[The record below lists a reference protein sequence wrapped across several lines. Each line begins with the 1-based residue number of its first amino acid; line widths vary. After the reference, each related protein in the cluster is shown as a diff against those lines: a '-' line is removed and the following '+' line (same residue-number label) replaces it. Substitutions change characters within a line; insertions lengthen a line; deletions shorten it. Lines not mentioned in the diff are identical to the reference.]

1 VQLRR
6 RPPRCLHHFVNHPAK
21 EEGIGLFEI
30 PDRMTTQVLGCRPS
44 FFLTLHAI
52 STIVSR
58 NRNRGAR
65 GSTVT
70 LMEYV
75 GRRIRD
81 FRTSYGGGPGI
92 SQDAL
97 AKALGVATNTVSRW
111 ETAVYRPTIEDL
123 DKLARFFGKSIL
135 EFFPKEEV
143 RTKRDEKIDS
153 LLRTAKQLKDA
164 DVEELRR
171 YAEFRRAR
179 NVYAKR
185 PPGRKGKK

>member
-1 VQLRR
+1 M
-6 RPPRCLHHFVNHPAK
+6 
-21 EEGIGLFEI
+21 I
-30 PDRMTTQVLGCRPS
+30 M
-44 FFLTLHAI
+44 
-52 STIVSR
+52 
-58 NRNRGAR
+58 
-65 GSTVT
+65 T

-75 GRRIRD
+75 GQRIRD
-81 FRTSYGGGPGI
+81 FRTSYGGGTGI

-135 EFFPKEEV
+135 EFFPKEDV
-143 RTKRDEKIDS
+143 RTKRDEKIDA

-164 DVEELRR
+164 DVDELRR

-179 NVYAKR
+179 DLYTRRSA
-185 PPGRKGKK
+185 GRKTQK

>member
-1 VQLRR
+1 
-6 RPPRCLHHFVNHPAK
+6 
-21 EEGIGLFEI
+21 
-30 PDRMTTQVLGCRPS
+30 MMM
-44 FFLTLHAI
+44 
-52 STIVSR
+52 
-58 NRNRGAR
+58 
-65 GSTVT
+65 T

-81 FRTSYGGGPGI
+81 FRTSYGGGTGI

-135 EFFPKEEV
+135 EFFPKEDV
-143 RTKRDEKIDS
+143 RTKRDEKIDA
-153 LLRTAKQLKDA
+153 LLRTVKQLKDA
-164 DVEELRR
+164 DVDELRR

-179 NVYAKR
+179 TVYMKR
-185 PPGRKGKK
+185 SAGRKARK

>member
-1 VQLRR
+1 MF
-6 RPPRCLHHFVNHPAK
+6 PII
-21 EEGIGLFEI
+21 GIDGQGKSI
-30 PDRMTTQVLGCRPS
+30 M
-44 FFLTLHAI
+44 
-52 STIVSR
+52 
-58 NRNRGAR
+58 
-65 GSTVT
+65 T

-81 FRTSYGGGPGI
+81 FRTSYGGGTGI

-97 AKALGVATNTVSRW
+97 AKALGVSTNTVSRW

-135 EFFPKEEV
+135 EFFPKEDL
-143 RTKRDEKIDS
+143 RTKRDEKIDA

-185 PPGRKGKK
+185 PLGRKGKN

>member
-1 VQLRR
+1 
-6 RPPRCLHHFVNHPAK
+6 
-21 EEGIGLFEI
+21 
-30 PDRMTTQVLGCRPS
+30 M
-44 FFLTLHAI
+44 
-52 STIVSR
+52 
-58 NRNRGAR
+58 
-65 GSTVT
+65 T

-81 FRTSYGGGPGI
+81 FRTSYGGGTGI

-97 AKALGVATNTVSRW
+97 AKSLGVSTNTISRW

-123 DKLARFFGKSIL
+123 DKLAGFFGKSIL
-135 EFFPKEEV
+135 EFFPKQEV
-143 RTKRDEKIDS
+143 RTERDEKIDA

-179 NVYAKR
+179 NVYIKR
-185 PPGRKGKK
+185 SAGRKGKK